1 MKITFYGAAGE
12 VTGSAF
18 LIDTGAARVLVE
30 FGLFQHVEHRRD
42 LNVLPSGL
50 DPAKLDAVLI
60 THAHLDHTGR
70 LPLLVQHGYQ
80 GRVWATQ
87 PTIELADLILRDS
100 AKVQAQDIARI
111 NRKRQRADEP
121 PLSPLYTAEDVERLL
136 PHFQPVAYDQLVT
149 VAPGVQARF
158 VEAGH
163 LLGSASIQ
171 LRIQHNGAVRS
182 VVISGDVGPRGAP
195 ILQDAVGFDSA
206 DLVLMECTYGDR
218 DHKPLADTVAEFEAI
233 VQEAVANRGKILV
246 PTFAVGRAQMLLY
259 LMALMFR
266 HGLVPKFP
274 VFVDSPMAVEATRIY
289 AEHLDLF
296 DEEFQAIQRERPLAA
311 DLDTVKA
318 TTTAAESQALN
329 DLPGPCMILAGSGMC
344 TGGRILHHFK
354 QNLWR
359 KETAV
364 VIVGYQSQGTL
375 GRQLIEGAK
384 HVTIF
389 GEKIAVKAR
398 VHTLGGFS
406 AHAGQTDLVQ
416 WFDHLAGSRPQV
428 VLIHGEPKGREPLG
442 RLLEQ
447 RYGLSSAQPNLG
459 DTLCWEPP
467 GPGAR
472 PALVRGQL

>member
-1 MKITFYGAAGE
+1 MRITFYGAAGE

-18 LIDTGAARVLVE
+18 LIDTGVARVLVE
-30 FGLFQHVEHRRD
+30 FGLFQHVEHRQD
-42 LNVLPSGL
+42 LNVLPNGL
-50 DPAKLDAVLI
+50 DPAKLDAVLV

-87 PTIELADLILRDS
+87 PTIELMDLILRDS
-100 AKVQAQDIARI
+100 AKVQAQDMARI

-121 PLSPLYTAEDVERLL
+121 PLSPLYSAADVERLL
-136 PHFQPVAYDQLVT
+136 PHFQPVAYNELVT

-171 LRIQHNGAVRS
+171 LRIQQDGTVRS

-195 ILQDAVGFDSA
+195 LLQDAAGFDSA
-206 DLVLMECTYGDR
+206 DVVLMECTYGDR

-233 VQEAVANRGKILV
+233 VQDAVAHRGKILV

-266 HGLVPKFP
+266 HRVVPKFP
-274 VFVDSPMAVEATRIY
+274 VFVDSPMAIEATRIY
-289 AEHLDLF
+289 AQHLDLF

-318 TTTAAESQALN
+318 TPTAAESQALN

-384 HVTIF
+384 QVSIF

-406 AHAGQTDLVQ
+406 AHAGQTDLVR
-416 WFDHLAGSRPQV
+416 WFDHLAGSRPQA
-428 VLIHGEPKGREPLG
+428 VLIHGEAKGRDSLA

-447 RYGLSSAQPNLG
+447 RYGLLAAKPNLG
-459 DTLCWEPP
+459 DTLSWEQPKP
-467 GPGAR
+467 GSD
-472 PALVRGQL
+472 

>member
-1 MKITFYGAAGE
+1 MQITFYGAAGE

-30 FGLFQHVEHRRD
+30 FGLFQHVEHRQER
-42 LNVLPSGL
+42 NSWPAGL
-50 DPAKLDAVLI
+50 DPARLDAVLV

-70 LPLLVQHGYQ
+70 LPLLIQRGYT
-80 GRVWATQ
+80 GRIWATE
-87 PTIELADLILRDS
+87 PTIELAALILRDS

-121 PLSPLYTAEDVERLL
+121 PLAPLYSAEDVERLL
-136 PHFQPVAYDQLVT
+136 PHFQAVPYDQPT
-149 VAPGVQARF
+149 AVAPGVQARF

-171 LRIQHNGAVRS
+171 LRIDQNGAIRC

-195 ILQDAVGFDSA
+195 ILQDAVGFDKA
-206 DLVLMECTYGDR
+206 DVVLLECTYGDR

-233 VQEAVANRGKILV
+233 VQETVAHRGKILV
-246 PTFAVGRAQMLLY
+246 PTFAVGRAQLVLY

-266 HGLVPKFP
+266 HRIVPKFP
-274 VFVDSPMAVEATRIY
+274 VFVDSPMAIEATRIY
-289 AEHLDLF
+289 FEHLELF
-296 DEEFQAIQRERPLAA
+296 DAEFQAIQRERPLVA
-311 DLDTVKA
+311 DLDTVKP
-318 TTTAAESQALN
+318 TPTAAESQALN

-364 VIVGYQSQGTL
+364 VIVGYQGEGTL

-398 VHTLGGFS
+398 IHTLGGFS
-406 AHAGQTDLVQ
+406 AHAGQTDLLQ
-416 WFDHLAGSRPQV
+416 WFDHLAGCRPHV
-428 VLIHGEPKGREPLG
+428 VLVHGEAKGRDALG
-442 RLLEQ
+442 ALIEQ
-447 RYGLSSAQPNLG
+447 RYGLPVAKPNLG
-459 DTLCWEPP
+459 DTLKW
-467 GPGAR
+467 
-472 PALVRGQL
+472 